1 MGIGSSLRKL
11 GRKIDDYTV
20 QISKDFAQDALDF
33 ATGKDQENKARAAVI
48 EANKQA
54 KIAAEN
60 ASQPVVQKYKIDFEG
75 TIKAARA
82 AGINPLTALRTVGS
96 NTESSTTQFH
106 APILTSMPAKSSYF
120 ERAVNVGKLYFGYKD
135 FQSQRAISA
144 TNTRLE
150 QDYIRSQTRLNNFN
164 TQTAFDPYAG
174 RTSIPVQVGF
184 ETKQLEV
191 SVARRL
197 KILPGDTLMPG
208 ELSEIQGEFWGEVG
222 SAFATN
228 VQDAIISGGT
238 LGTFGSYGS
247 DPKQVLK
254 TQTYSEWSAEQS
266 AQTVHPVIN
275 VSKLPVSKSKMN
287 EARSYGI
294 ANPLIR
300 FVEEALN

>member
-1 MGIGSSLRKL
+1 MGIGSKLRKL
-11 GRKIDDYTV
+11 GRKFDDYTL

-33 ATGKDQENKARAAVI
+33 ATGKDQENKKRAAI
-48 EANKQA
+48 EEQNRQA
-54 KIAAEN
+54 KVAAEN
-60 ASQPVVQKYKIDFEG
+60 ASQPIETKIDFKG
-75 TIKAARA
+75 TVNAARA
-82 AGINPLTALRTVGS
+82 AGINPLTALRSVGA
-96 NTESSTTQFH
+96 NTSTTQFH

-174 RTSIPVQVGF
+174 RTSIPVQVGY

-208 ELSEIQGEFWGEVG
+208 ELAEIQGEFWGEVG
-222 SAFATN
+222 VAVSTD
-228 VQDAIISGGT
+228 VQAAIISGGT
-238 LGTFGSYGS
+238 MGTFGSYGS

-254 TQTYSEWSAEQS
+254 TQTYEEWSAEQS

-275 VSKLPVSKSKMN
+275 VSKLPVSKSTMD
-287 EARSYGI
+287 EARKYGI
-294 ANPLIR
+294 LNPLIQ
-300 FVEEALN
+300 FAQEALN

>member
-1 MGIGSSLRKL
+1 MGIGSSLKKL

-20 QISKDFAQDALDF
+20 QLSKDVAQDALDF
-33 ATGKDQENKARAAVI
+33 ATGKDQENKARAAII

-54 KIAAEN
+54 TIAAEN

-120 ERAVNVGKLYFGYKD
+120 ERAFNVGKLYFGYKD

-197 KILPGDTLMPG
+197 NILPGDTLMPG
-208 ELSEIQGEFWGEVG
+208 ELSEIQGEFWGEIG

-247 DPKQVLK
+247 DPKQLLK

-275 VSKLPVSKSKMN
+275 VSKLPVSKSTMDK
-287 EARSYGI
+287 ARTYGI
-294 ANPLIR
+294 ANPFIR

>member
-1 MGIGSSLRKL
+1 MGIGTNLRKI
-11 GRKIDDYTV
+11 GRKLDVVKLT
-20 QISKDFAQDALDF
+20 KDQLFEPIVDF
-33 ATGKDQENKARAAVI
+33 ATGKDQEKKQRAAI
-48 EANKQA
+48 YEANKQA

-60 ASQPVVQKYKIDFEG
+60 ASQPIKTEIDFKG
-75 TIKAARA
+75 TVKAARA
-82 AGINPLTALRTVGS
+82 AGINPLTALRSVGA
-96 NTESSTTQFH
+96 NTSTTQFH
-106 APILTSMPAKSSYF
+106 SPILTSMPAKSSLF

-135 FQSQRAISA
+135 FQSQRAITA

-222 SAFATN
+222 SAIATN
-228 VQDAIISGGT
+228 IQDAIISGGT
-238 LGTFGSYGS
+238 AGTFGSYGS

-254 TQTYSEWSAEQS
+254 TQTYTEWSAEQS

-275 VSKLPVSKSKMN
+275 VSKLPVSKSKMD

-294 ANPLIR
+294 ANPIISYLGGV
-300 FVEEALN
+300 FN

>member
-1 MGIGSSLRKL
+1 MGIGSKLRKL
-11 GRKIDDYTV
+11 GRKLDVVKLT
-20 QISKDFAQDALDF
+20 KDELFEPILDF
-33 ATGKDQENKARAAVI
+33 ATGKDQEKKQAAAVV

-60 ASQPVVQKYKIDFEG
+60 ASQPVETKIDFKG
-75 TIKAARA
+75 TIEAARA
-82 AGINPLTALRTVGS
+82 AGINPLTALRSVGA
-96 NTESSTTQFH
+96 NTSTTQFH
-106 APILTSMPAKSSYF
+106 SPILTSMPAKSSYF

-135 FQSQRAISA
+135 FQSQRALTA

-174 RTSIPVQVGF
+174 VTSIPVQVGF

-197 KILPGDTLMPG
+197 KVLPGDTLMPG
-208 ELSEIQGEFWGEVG
+208 ELAEIQGEFWGEVG

-254 TQTYSEWSAEQS
+254 TQTYSEWSAEQA

-275 VSKLPVSKSKMN
+275 VSKLPVSKSKMD

-294 ANPLIR
+294 ANPFIR
-300 FVEEALN
+300 FVEDALN